1 MKEKLR
7 IGTRGSPLAVIQ
19 AETVGR
25 MLEAAFPGLAVDY
38 VIVRTSGDRIQD
50 RPLAE
55 VGGKGLFT
63 KEIEQALFAREID
76 LAVHSMKDVET
87 FLPDGLRIAAMLPR
101 EDPRD
106 VLLSRDGATLDDLP
120 EGARIGTSSVRRQAQ
135 ILHRRPDLAVVP
147 FRGNVQTRLR
157 KLEAG
162 EADATLLAAAGLKR
176 LDSLDIATQIL
187 DSDDLLP
194 ASGQGAIGVEARA
207 DEILV
212 LEMLAAIDHPDTTL
226 CVEAERA
233 MLAALD
239 GSCRTPIG
247 ALAELDTLDEGIF
260 LRGLVARPD
269 GSEMHRGDRRG
280 AREDAAA
287 MAADLGAEL
296 RAAMGEDFF
305 KW

>member
-1 MKEKLR
+1 MKEKMR

-19 AETVGR
+19 AETVGK
-25 MLEAAFPGLAVDY
+25 LLTEAFPGLGVDY
-38 VIVRTSGDRIQD
+38 LIVRTSGDRIQD

-63 KEIEQALFAREID
+63 KEIEQALFSGEID

-87 FLPDGLRIAAMLPR
+87 FLPDGLCIAATLPR

-106 VLLSRDGATLDDLP
+106 VLLSRDGKTLDDLP
-120 EGARIGTSSVRRQAQ
+120 DGARIGTSSVRRQAQ

-147 FRGNVQTRLR
+147 FRGNVQTRMR
-157 KLEAG
+157 KLDSG
-162 EADATLLAAAGLKR
+162 EADATLLAAAGLNR
-176 LDSLDIATQIL
+176 LNNIGIATQIL
-187 DSDDLLP
+187 AADDLLP
-194 ASGQGAIGVEARA
+194 AAAQGAIGVEIRQGDTERA
-207 DEILV
+207 
-212 LEMLAAIDHPDTTL
+212 EMLAAIDHPDTTL
-226 CVEAERA
+226 CIETERA

-247 ALAELDTLDEGIF
+247 ALAELDTTDDGVF

-269 GSEMHRGDRRG
+269 GSELHRGDRRG
-280 AREDAAA
+280 ARSDAIE
-287 MAADLGAEL
+287 MATELGAEL

-305 KW
+305 RW